1 MPLSV
6 VIAAANR
13 NDVTQLAAVL
23 EGKVV
28 CQVLGADGV
37 WVEENL
43 CADNG
48 YAGKEADALIRAAG
62 YIPHVVPRGEEKKR
76 KDAAWAAQKELS
88 AQKEPG
94 EVKEPGEIVEGY
106 RARRWVVEVS
116 HSWFNLF
123 RKLTIRY
130 EKKSKNWLAL
140 HQLAACVIALRK
152 ITLPDGTNFSY
163 G

>member
-43 CADNG
+43 CADSG
-48 YAGKEADALIRAAG
+48 YVGKEADALMRAAG
-62 YIPHVVPRGEEKKR
+62 YIPHVVPRGEEKKL
-76 KDAAWAAQKELS
+76 KDATWAAQKES
-88 AQKEPG
+88 GDIP
-94 EVKEPGEIVEGY
+94 VGY

-130 EKKSKNWLAL
+130 AKKAKNWLAL

-152 ITLPDGTNFSY
+152 ITLPDGTNFIY

>member
-1 MPLSV
+1 M
-6 VIAAANR
+6 IAAANR
-13 NDVTQLAAVL
+13 NDVTQLASVL

-28 CQVLGADGV
+28 CQVVGADGS
-37 WVEENL
+37 WVDEHL

-48 YAGKEADALIRAAG
+48 YAGKQADALIRAAG
-62 YIPHVVPRGEEKKR
+62 YIPHVVPRGEEKKL
-76 KDAAWAAQKELS
+76 KDAAWAAQKES
-88 AQKEPG
+88 
-94 EVKEPGEIVEGY
+94 GEIPEGY

-152 ITLPDGTNFSY
+152 ITLPDGTNFIY

>member
-1 MPLSV
+1 M

-28 CQVLGADGV
+28 CQVLLPGRG

-43 CADNG
+43 CADCG
-48 YAGKEADALIRAAG
+48 YAGKEAEALIRAAG
-62 YIPHVVPRGEEKKR
+62 YVPHVAARGEAR
-76 KDAAWAAQKELS
+76 KEREAAWAAQKES
-88 AQKEPG
+88 G
-94 EVKEPGEIVEGY
+94 EVPEGY
-106 RARRWVVEVS
+106 QARRWVVEAS

-130 EKKSKNWLAL
+130 EKKAKNWLAL

-152 ITLPDGTNFSY
+152 ITLPDGNNLIY

>member
-1 MPLSV
+1 M
-6 VIAAANR
+6 IAAANR
-13 NDVTQLAAVL
+13 NDVTQLAEVL

-62 YIPHVVPRGEEKKR
+62 YVPHVVPRGEEKKL
-76 KDAAWAAQKELS
+76 KDAAWAAQKES
-88 AQKEPG
+88 
-94 EVKEPGEIVEGY
+94 GEIPFGY
-106 RARRWVVEVS
+106 RARRWVVEAS

-130 EKKSKNWLAL
+130 EKKAKNWLAL

-152 ITLPDGTNFSY
+152 ITLPDGTN
-163 G
+163 